1 MDKLRKE
8 IANYL
13 DENDHSLYKGG
24 ISCQEAADDI
34 LSLLDAERCEW
45 KDDGYG
51 DYAAQCGGYF
61 SFDHDIVDDKYCP
74 HCGRRIEVKDGQG

>member
-1 MDKLRKE
+1 MDRLRDE
-8 IANYL
+8 IVKW
-13 DENDHSLYKGG
+13 LYNETTL
-24 ISCQEAADDI
+24 SEVECEAAGDGL

-51 DYAAQCGGYF
+51 DYAAQCGRYF
-61 SFDHDIVDDKYCP
+61 SFGHDIVDDKYCP